1 MVEEIMAET
10 FIFDGENAELILG
23 PNDRNLSYLE
33 LILGSDIT
41 LKGNTMTLWRNCG
54 FFIPLMKR
62 LESVSAER
70 GALSEGEI
78 YMEFQAVKEEQGEE
92 KQSGSAVSEKEKRDS
107 ISVLGKTVWPK
118 TGKQKELINSLF
130 SNQLVFASGPAGSG
144 KTFLSIAYA
153 LEEVFSGRR
162 NRIIL
167 TRPVVEAGESLGFL
181 PGDLSQKLNPYLRP
195 LYDAMDLLLNP
206 QQIKRLEEN
215 GTIEI
220 APLAYMRGRSL
231 NNCVVI
237 LDEAQNT
244 TRGQMKMFLT
254 RLGESSSAVVNGDP
268 TQIDLP
274 RRNESGFTHAIRILD
289 GISSVSVVRFTH
301 RDTVRSRL
309 VRDIVKA
316 YSIEEEN
323 ERER

>member
-1 MVEEIMAET
+1 MAET
-10 FIFDGENAELILG
+10 YIFNQENAELILG

-33 LILGSDIT
+33 LIMGSDLT
-41 LKGNTMTLWRNCG
+41 VKGNTLTLWRNNG
-54 FFIPLMKR
+54 AFIPLMKA
-62 LESVSAER
+62 LEKTASER

-78 YMEFQAVKEEQGEE
+78 YMEFQSVKSLVEEE
-92 KQSGSAVSEKEKRDS
+92 EKEKTEDSSEKKVRES

-118 TGKQKELINSLF
+118 TKIQKEFISSLF
-130 SNQLVFASGPAGSG
+130 TNQLVFASGPAGSG
-144 KTFLSIAYA
+144 KTFLSVAFA
-153 LEEVFSGRR
+153 LEEIFSGRR
-162 NRIIL
+162 NRIVL

-206 QQIKRLEEN
+206 QQIRRLEEN

-231 NNCVVI
+231 NNSVVI

-244 TRGQMKMFLT
+244 TKGQMKMFLT
-254 RLGESSSAVVNGDP
+254 RIGESSTAIVNGDP

-274 RRNESGFTHAIRILD
+274 RKGECGFTEAIRILD
-289 GISSVSVVRFTH
+289 GIDGVSVVRFTH

-309 VRDIVKA
+309 VRDIVRA
-316 YSIEEEN
+316 YSLEEN
-323 ERER
+323 D

>member
-1 MVEEIMAET
+1 MAET
-10 FIFDGENAELILG
+10 YIFNQENAFLILG

-33 LILGSDIT
+33 LILGSDLT
-41 LKGNTMTLWRNCG
+41 VKGNTLTLWRNNSA
-54 FFIPLMKR
+54 FIPLMKA
-62 LESVSAER
+62 LEEAAAER

-78 YMEFQAVKEEQGEE
+78 YMEFQSVKSSVGEE
-92 KQSGSAVSEKEKRDS
+92 EKSGQMNDKKVREY

-118 TGKQKELINSLF
+118 TKVQKEFISSLF
-130 SNQLVFASGPAGSG
+130 SSQLIFASGPAGSG
-144 KTFLSIAYA
+144 KTFLSVAFA

-162 NRIIL
+162 NKIVL

-195 LYDAMDLLLNP
+195 LYDAMDNLLNP

-231 NNCVVI
+231 NNSVVI

-244 TRGQMKMFLT
+244 RKGQMKMFLT
-254 RLGESSSAVVNGDP
+254 RIGESSTAIVNGDP

-274 RRNESGFTHAIRILD
+274 KKNESGFTEAIEILD
-289 GISSVSVVRFTH
+289 GIEGLSVVRFTH

-316 YSIEEEN
+316 YSLEEKD
-323 ERER
+323 

>member
-1 MVEEIMAET
+1 MAET
-10 FIFDGENAELILG
+10 YIFNEENAELILG

-33 LILGSDIT
+33 LILGSDLT
-41 LKGNTMTLWRNCG
+41 VKGNTLTLWRNNG
-54 FFIPLMKR
+54 AFIPLMKS
-62 LESVSAER
+62 LEKTAQER

-78 YMEFQAVKEEQGEE
+78 YMEFQSVKSLVEEEE
-92 KQSGSAVSEKEKRDS
+92 KERSEDSSDKTGRES

-118 TGKQKELINSLF
+118 TKIQKEFISSLF
-130 SNQLVFASGPAGSG
+130 TNQLIFASGPAGSG
-144 KTFLSIAYA
+144 KTFLSVAFA
-153 LEEVFSGRR
+153 LEEIFSGRR
-162 NRIIL
+162 NKIVL

-195 LYDAMDLLLNP
+195 LYDAMDLLLNT

-231 NNCVVI
+231 NNCIVI

-244 TRGQMKMFLT
+244 TKGQMKMFLT
-254 RLGESSSAVVNGDP
+254 RIGESSTAIVNGDP

-274 RRNESGFTHAIRILD
+274 RKSDSGFTEAIRILD
-289 GISSVSVVRFTH
+289 GIDGVSVVRFTH

-309 VRDIVKA
+309 VRDIVRA
-316 YSIEEEN
+316 YSLEEN
-323 ERER
+323 NQ

>member
-1 MVEEIMAET
+1 MAET
-10 FIFDGENAELILG
+10 YIFNEENAFLILG

-33 LILGSDIT
+33 LILGSDLT
-41 LKGNTMTLWRNCG
+41 VKGNTLTLWRSNSA
-54 FFIPLMKR
+54 FIPLMKA
-62 LESVSAER
+62 LEEAAEER
-70 GALSEGEI
+70 GALGEGEI
-78 YMEFQAVKEEQGEE
+78 YMEFQSVRATAGEE
-92 KQSGSAVSEKEKRDS
+92 DKSEEKNDKKGREY

-118 TGKQKELINSLF
+118 TKVQKEFISSLF
-130 SNQLVFASGPAGSG
+130 SSQLIFASGPAGSG
-144 KTFLSIAYA
+144 KTFLSVAFA

-162 NRIIL
+162 NKIVL

-231 NNCVVI
+231 NNSVVI

-244 TRGQMKMFLT
+244 TKGQMKMFLT
-254 RLGESSSAVVNGDP
+254 RIGESSTAIVNGDP

-274 RRNESGFTHAIRILD
+274 KKSESGFTEAIEILD
-289 GISSVSVVRFTH
+289 GIEGLSVVRFTH

-316 YSIEEEN
+316 YSLEEKNDEQ
-323 ERER
+323 E

>member
-1 MVEEIMAET
+1 MAET
-10 FIFDGENAELILG
+10 YIFNEENAFLILG

-33 LILGSDIT
+33 LILGSDLT
-41 LKGNTMTLWRNCG
+41 VKGNTLTLWRSNSA
-54 FFIPLMKR
+54 FIPLMKA
-62 LESVSAER
+62 LEEAAEER
-70 GALSEGEI
+70 GALGEGEI
-78 YMEFQAVKEEQGEE
+78 YMEFQSVRASAGEE
-92 KQSGSAVSEKEKRDS
+92 DKSEEKNDKKGREY

-118 TGKQKELINSLF
+118 TKVQKEFISSLF
-130 SNQLVFASGPAGSG
+130 SSQLIFASGPAGSG
-144 KTFLSIAYA
+144 KTFLSVAFA

-162 NRIIL
+162 NKIVL

-231 NNCVVI
+231 NNSVVI

-244 TRGQMKMFLT
+244 TKGQMKMFLT
-254 RLGESSSAVVNGDP
+254 RIGESITAIVNGDP

-274 RRNESGFTHAIRILD
+274 KKSESGFTEAIEILD
-289 GISSVSVVRFTH
+289 GIEGLSVVRFTH

-316 YSIEEEN
+316 YSLEEKNDEQ
-323 ERER
+323 E

>member
-1 MVEEIMAET
+1 MAET
-10 FIFDGENAELILG
+10 YIFSLENAELILG

-33 LILGSDIT
+33 LILGSDLT
-41 LKGNTMTLWRNCG
+41 VKGNTLTLWRNNG
-54 FFIPLMKR
+54 AFLPLMKA
-62 LESVSAER
+62 LENSAKER

-78 YMEFQAVKEEQGEE
+78 YMEFQSVKNNLEEEKKEESTE
-92 KQSGSAVSEKEKRDS
+92 KNVRDS

-118 TGKQKELINSLF
+118 TKVQKEFISSLY
-130 SNQLVFASGPAGSG
+130 SSQLVFASGPAGSG
-144 KTFLSIAYA
+144 KTFLSVAFA

-162 NRIIL
+162 NRIVL

-206 QQIKRLEEN
+206 QQIRRLEEN

-231 NNCVVI
+231 NNSVVI

-244 TRGQMKMFLT
+244 TKGQMKMFLT
-254 RLGESSSAVVNGDP
+254 RIGESSTAIVNGDP

-274 RRNESGFTHAIRILD
+274 QKSESGFTEAMKILD
-289 GISSVSVVRFTH
+289 GIEGLSVIRFTH

-309 VRDIVKA
+309 VRDIVRA
-316 YSIEEEN
+316 YSLEEKD
-323 ERER
+323 

>member
-1 MVEEIMAET
+1 VAET
-10 FIFDGENAELILG
+10 YIFNEENAFLILG

-33 LILGSDIT
+33 LILGSDLT
-41 LKGNTMTLWRNCG
+41 VKGNTLTLWRSNSA
-54 FFIPLMKR
+54 FIPLMKA
-62 LESVSAER
+62 LEEAAEER
-70 GALSEGEI
+70 GALGEGEI
-78 YMEFQAVKEEQGEE
+78 YMEFQSVRASAGEE
-92 KQSGSAVSEKEKRDS
+92 DKSEEKNDKKGREY

-118 TGKQKELINSLF
+118 TKVQKEFISSLF
-130 SNQLVFASGPAGSG
+130 SSQLIFASGPAGSG
-144 KTFLSIAYA
+144 KTFLSVAFA

-162 NRIIL
+162 NKIVL

-231 NNCVVI
+231 NNSVVI

-244 TRGQMKMFLT
+244 TKGQMKMFLT
-254 RLGESSSAVVNGDP
+254 RIGESSTAIVNGDP

-274 RRNESGFTHAIRILD
+274 KKSESGFTEAIEILD
-289 GISSVSVVRFTH
+289 GIEGLSVVRFTH

-316 YSIEEEN
+316 YSLEEKNDEQ
-323 ERER
+323 E

>member
-1 MVEEIMAET
+1 MAET
-10 FIFDGENAELILG
+10 YIFNQENAFLILG

-33 LILGSDIT
+33 LILGSDLT
-41 LKGNTMTLWRNCG
+41 VKGNTLTLWRNNSA
-54 FFIPLMKR
+54 FIPLMKA
-62 LESVSAER
+62 LEEAAAER

-78 YMEFQAVKEEQGEE
+78 YMEFQSVKSSVGEE
-92 KQSGSAVSEKEKRDS
+92 EKSGQMNDKKVREY

-118 TGKQKELINSLF
+118 TKVQKEFISSLF
-130 SNQLVFASGPAGSG
+130 SSQLIFASGPAGSG
-144 KTFLSIAYA
+144 KTFLSVAFA

-162 NRIIL
+162 NKIVL

-195 LYDAMDLLLNP
+195 LYDAMDNLLNP

-231 NNCVVI
+231 NNSVVI

-244 TRGQMKMFLT
+244 TKGQMKMFLT
-254 RLGESSSAVVNGDP
+254 RIGESSTAIVNGDP

-274 RRNESGFTHAIRILD
+274 KKNESGFTEAIEILD
-289 GISSVSVVRFTH
+289 GIEGLSVVRFTH

-316 YSIEEEN
+316 YSLEEKD
-323 ERER
+323 

>member
-1 MVEEIMAET
+1 MAET
-10 FIFDGENAELILG
+10 YIFNEENAFLILG

-33 LILGSDIT
+33 LILGSDLT
-41 LKGNTMTLWRNCG
+41 VKGNTLTLWRNNSA
-54 FFIPLMKR
+54 FLPLMKA
-62 LESVSAER
+62 LEKAAGER
-70 GALSEGEI
+70 GALGEGEI
-78 YMEFQAVKEEQGEE
+78 YMEFQSVRSSIEEEERSEE
-92 KQSGSAVSEKEKRDS
+92 KHDKKVREY

-118 TGKQKELINSLF
+118 TKVQKEFISSLF
-130 SNQLVFASGPAGSG
+130 SSQLIFASGPAGSG
-144 KTFLSIAYA
+144 KTFLSVAFA

-162 NRIIL
+162 NKIVL

-195 LYDAMDLLLNP
+195 LYDAMDNLLNP

-231 NNCVVI
+231 NNSVVI

-244 TRGQMKMFLT
+244 TKGQMKMFLT
-254 RLGESSSAVVNGDP
+254 RIGESSTAIVNGDP

-274 RRNESGFTHAIRILD
+274 KKGDSGFTEAIEILD
-289 GISSVSVVRFTH
+289 GIEGLSVVRFTH

-316 YSIEEEN
+316 YSLEEKD
-323 ERER
+323 

>member
-1 MVEEIMAET
+1 MDEKIVAQT
-10 FIFDGENAELILG
+10 YIFNDEKTELILG

-41 LKGNTMTLWRNCG
+41 VKGNTMTIWRNTPL
-54 FFIPLMKR
+54 FIPLMKR
-62 LESVSAER
+62 LEKASEER
-70 GALSEGEI
+70 GPLGEGEI
-78 YMEFQAVKEEQGEE
+78 YMEFQLIESEYREE
-92 KQSGSAVSEKEKRDS
+92 EKEKEDTHQKGRES

-118 TGKQKELINSLF
+118 TKTQKELVSALF
-130 SNQLVFASGPAGSG
+130 SSQLVLASGPAGSG
-144 KTFLSIAYA
+144 KTFLSVAYA
-153 LEEVFSGRR
+153 LEEIFSGRK
-162 NRIIL
+162 NKIIL

-181 PGDLSQKLNPYLRP
+181 PGDLTQKLNPYLRP

-231 NNCVVI
+231 NNSVVI

-244 TRGQMKMFLT
+244 TKGQMLMFLT
-254 RLGESSSAVVNGDP
+254 RIGESSTAVVNGDP

-274 RRNESGFTHAIRILD
+274 KKSESGFTEALKILD
-289 GISSVSVVRFTH
+289 GIEGISVVRFTH

-309 VRDIVKA
+309 VREIVKA
-316 YSIEEEN
+316 YSIKGEEDN
-323 ERER
+323 EE

>member
-1 MVEEIMAET
+1 MAET
-10 FIFDGENAELILG
+10 YIFSDDKTELVLG

-33 LILGSDIT
+33 LILGSD
-41 LKGNTMTLWRNCG
+41 LSVKGNTLTLWRNTP
-54 FFIPLMKR
+54 FFLPLMRR
-62 LESVSAER
+62 LESVSSER
-70 GALSEGEI
+70 GALGEGEI
-78 YMEFQAVKEEQGEE
+78 YMEFQEVRDEYGEQEEKTSSNAVK
-92 KQSGSAVSEKEKRDS
+92 STRDS

-118 TGKQKELINSLF
+118 TKMQKEFISSLF

-144 KTFLSIAYA
+144 KTFLSVAFA
-153 LEEVFSGRR
+153 LEEIFSGRR
-162 NRIIL
+162 NKIVL

-195 LYDAMDLLLNP
+195 LYDAMDNLLNP

-231 NNCVVI
+231 NNSVVI

-244 TRGQMKMFLT
+244 TKGQMKMFLT
-254 RLGESSSAVVNGDP
+254 RIGESSTAIVNGDP

-274 RRNESGFTHAIRILD
+274 RKSESGFTEALRILGD
-289 GISSVSVVRFTH
+289 IEGISIVRFTH

-309 VRDIVKA
+309 VREIVRA
-316 YSIEEEN
+316 YSVEDDNAQEQ
-323 ERER
+323 R

>member
-1 MVEEIMAET
+1 MAET
-10 FIFDGENAELILG
+10 YIFNEENAFLILG

-33 LILGSDIT
+33 LILGSDLT
-41 LKGNTMTLWRNCG
+41 VKGNTLTLWRSNSA
-54 FFIPLMKR
+54 FIPLMKA
-62 LESVSAER
+62 LEEAAEER
-70 GALSEGEI
+70 GALGEGEI
-78 YMEFQAVKEEQGEE
+78 YMEFQSVRASAGEE
-92 KQSGSAVSEKEKRDS
+92 DKSEEKNDKKGREY

-118 TGKQKELINSLF
+118 TKVQKEFISSLF
-130 SNQLVFASGPAGSG
+130 SSQLIFASGPAGSG
-144 KTFLSIAYA
+144 KTFLSVAFA

-162 NRIIL
+162 NKIVL

-231 NNCVVI
+231 NNSVVI

-244 TRGQMKMFLT
+244 TKGQMKMFLT
-254 RLGESSSAVVNGDP
+254 RIGESSTAIVNGDP

-274 RRNESGFTHAIRILD
+274 KKSESGFTEAIEILD
-289 GISSVSVVRFTH
+289 GIEGLSVVRFTH

-316 YSIEEEN
+316 YSLEEKNDEQ
-323 ERER
+323 E

>member
-1 MVEEIMAET
+1 MAET
-10 FIFDGENAELILG
+10 YIFDDEKTELVLG

-41 LKGNTMTLWRNCG
+41 VKGNTLTLWRNTP

-62 LESVSAER
+62 LERVSSER
-70 GALSEGEI
+70 GALGEGDI
-78 YMEFQAVKEEQGEE
+78 YMEFQEVKDETETPEEISTPVKEG
-92 KQSGSAVSEKEKRDS
+92 KES
-107 ISVLGKTVWPK
+107 INVLGKTVWPK
-118 TGKQKELINSLF
+118 TKTQREFISSLF
-130 SNQLVFASGPAGSG
+130 SSQLVFASGPAGSG
-144 KTFLSIAYA
+144 KTFLSVAFA
-153 LEEVFSGRR
+153 LEEIFSGHR
-162 NRIIL
+162 NKIVL

-231 NNCVVI
+231 NNSVVI

-244 TRGQMKMFLT
+244 TKGQMKMFLT
-254 RLGESSSAVVNGDP
+254 RIGESSTAIVNGDP

-274 RRNESGFTHAIRILD
+274 RKSDSGFTEAIRILD
-289 GISSVSVVRFTH
+289 GIDGLSVVRFTH
-301 RDTVRSRL
+301 HDTVRSRL
-309 VRDIVKA
+309 VREIVKA
-316 YSIEEEN
+316 YSVEERN
-323 ERER
+323 E

>member
-1 MVEEIMAET
+1 MAET
-10 FIFDGENAELILG
+10 YIFNSENAELILG

-33 LILGSDIT
+33 LVLGSDIT
-41 LKGNTMTLWRNCG
+41 VKGNTLTLWKNNST
-54 FFIPLMKR
+54 FIPLMKA
-62 LESVSAER
+62 LEKAALER
-70 GALSEGEI
+70 GALGEGEI
-78 YMEFQAVKEEQGEE
+78 YMEAQSVKSEIVEEDRDKDGE
-92 KQSGSAVSEKEKRDS
+92 KDRTKEN

-118 TGKQKELINSLF
+118 TKLQREFISSLF
-130 SNQLVFASGPAGSG
+130 SSQLVFASGPAGTG
-144 KTFLSIAYA
+144 KTFLSVAFA
-153 LEEVFSGRR
+153 LEEIFSGRR
-162 NRIIL
+162 NKIIL

-195 LYDAMDLLLNP
+195 LYDAMDNLLNP

-231 NNCVVI
+231 NNSVVI

-244 TRGQMKMFLT
+244 TKGQMRMFLT
-254 RLGESSSAVVNGDP
+254 RIGESSTAIVNGDP

-274 RRNESGFTHAIRILD
+274 RKSDSGFTEAIRILD
-289 GISSVSVVRFTH
+289 GIEGISVVRFTH

-309 VRDIVKA
+309 VKEIVRA
-316 YSIEEEN
+316 YSLEEN
-323 ERER
+323 DQ

>member
-1 MVEEIMAET
+1 MDEKIVAET
-10 FIFDGENAELILG
+10 FIFNDEKTELILG

-41 LKGNTMTLWRNCG
+41 VKGNTLTLWKNTP

-62 LESVSAER
+62 LETAADER

-78 YMEFQAVKEEQGEE
+78 YMEFCLIEAEYGYDI
-92 KQSGSAVSEKEKRDS
+92 SEKKETVPSGRES
-107 ISVLGKTVWPK
+107 ISVLGKTVWGK
-118 TGKQKELINSLF
+118 TKTQKELISALF
-130 SNQLVFASGPAGSG
+130 SSQLIFASGPAGSG
-144 KTFLSIAYA
+144 KTFLSVAYA
-153 LEEVFSGRR
+153 LEEIFSGRK
-162 NRIIL
+162 NKIIL

-231 NNCVVI
+231 NNSVVI

-244 TRGQMKMFLT
+244 TKGQMLMFLT
-254 RLGESSSAVVNGDP
+254 RIGESSTAVVNGDP

-274 RRNESGFTHAIRILD
+274 RKNESGFTQALKILD
-289 GISSVSVVRFTH
+289 GIDGISVVRFTH

-309 VRDIVKA
+309 VREIVKA
-316 YSIEEEN
+316 YSIKGEEED
-323 ERER
+323 EY

>member
-1 MVEEIMAET
+1 MAET
-10 FIFDGENAELILG
+10 YIFNEENAFLILG

-33 LILGSDIT
+33 LILGSDLT
-41 LKGNTMTLWRNCG
+41 VKGNTLTLWRNNSA
-54 FFIPLMKR
+54 FIPLMKA
-62 LESVSAER
+62 LEEAAAER

-78 YMEFQAVKEEQGEE
+78 YMEFQSVKASVEEEDKEEE
-92 KQSGSAVSEKEKRDS
+92 KNDKKGRQY

-118 TGKQKELINSLF
+118 TKVQKDFISSLF
-130 SNQLVFASGPAGSG
+130 SSQLIFASGPAGSG
-144 KTFLSIAYA
+144 KTFLSVAFA

-162 NRIIL
+162 NKIVL

-195 LYDAMDLLLNP
+195 LYDAMDNLLNP

-231 NNCVVI
+231 NNSVVI

-244 TRGQMKMFLT
+244 TKGQMKMFLT
-254 RLGESSSAVVNGDP
+254 RIGESSTAIVNGDP

-274 RRNESGFTHAIRILD
+274 KKNESGFTEAIEILD
-289 GISSVSVVRFTH
+289 GIEGLSVVRFTH

-316 YSIEEEN
+316 YSLEEKD
-323 ERER
+323 

>member
-1 MVEEIMAET
+1 MAET
-10 FIFDGENAELILG
+10 YVFGDDSAESVLG

-33 LILGSDIT
+33 LILGSDMAVRGDSLTIF
-41 LKGNTMTLWRNCG
+41 RNSPK
-54 FFIPLMKR
+54 FIPLMKR
-62 LESVSAER
+62 LEEKGRER
-70 GALSEGEI
+70 GVLDEGEI
-78 YMEFQAVKEEQGEE
+78 YMEFQAISQEIDEEENKEEPP
-92 KQSGSAVSEKEKRDS
+92 KEKVIKET

-118 TGKQKELINSLF
+118 TKNQKEFINALA
-130 SNQLVFASGPAGSG
+130 SNQIIFASGPAGTG
-144 KTFLSIAYA
+144 KTFLAVAYA
-153 LEEVFSGRR
+153 LEEVFSGRK
-162 NRIIL
+162 NKIVM

-231 NNCVVI
+231 NNSVVI

-244 TRGQMKMFLT
+244 TSGQMRMFLT
-254 RLGESSSAVVNGDP
+254 RIGESSTAVITGDP

-274 RRNESGFTHAIRILD
+274 KKSYSGFTEAMDILC
-289 GISSVSVVRFTH
+289 GIESLSVVRFSH
-301 RDTVRSRL
+301 RDTVRSRI
-309 VRDIVKA
+309 VREIVKA
-316 YSIEEEN
+316 YSLEEN
-323 ERER
+323 NGK